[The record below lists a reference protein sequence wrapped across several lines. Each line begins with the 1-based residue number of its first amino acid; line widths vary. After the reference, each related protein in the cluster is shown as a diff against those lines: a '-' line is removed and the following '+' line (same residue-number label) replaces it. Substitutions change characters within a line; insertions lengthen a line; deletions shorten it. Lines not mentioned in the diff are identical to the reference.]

1 MSLPKGS
8 KEYKESWDQFFETV
22 NKPGCCPFCQ
32 GSRIYWNGY
41 RERSASVLD
50 GDKVVYLSDVLCR
63 RVKCANR
70 QCKKSWTLRPPGL
83 MPGRH
88 YQMGVVANAA
98 RHFLFDPHS
107 TLTSVA
113 DAHQCCR
120 RTLGRWL
127 HWVAGIAKPSALICR
142 LRRLGALSRPE
153 VFARRDT
160 SRAMGTR
167 SRKIFER
174 TARVF
179 GLLEALGRAHGY
191 EQSPFAR
198 MIESILSG
206 RGRVTPY
213 RFPAIPELA
222 R

>member
-1 MSLPKGS
+1 MSLHKGS
-8 KEYKESWDQFFETV
+8 EEYKEAWDQFLETV
-22 NKPGCCPFCQ
+22 NKPGCCPLCQ

-50 GDKVVYLSDVLCR
+50 GDKVAYLSDVLCR

-88 YQMGVVANAA
+88 YQLCVVASAL
-98 RHFLFDPHS
+98 REVLFQPQS

-113 DAHQCCR
+113 AAHQCCR

-127 HWVAGIAKPSALICR
+127 HWIAGIAKPSILI
-142 LRRLGALSRPE
+142 RRLHRLGTLSSTE
-153 VFARRDT
+153 LFAVRDN

-179 GLLEALGRAHGY
+179 CLLEALGRAYGY
-191 EQSPFAR
+191 EKSPLAR
-198 MIESILSG
+198 LIEEILSG
-206 RGRVTPY
+206 RNRVTPY

>member
-1 MSLPKGS
+1 MSLHKGS
-8 KEYKESWDQFFETV
+8 EEYKESWDQFFETV
-22 NKPGCCPFCQ
+22 EKPCCCPFCQ
-32 GSRIYWNGY
+32 GRRIYWNGY
-41 RERSASVLD
+41 RERSSSVIE
-50 GDKVVYLSDVLCR
+50 GDRVVYLSDVLCR

-88 YQMGVVANAA
+88 YQLCVVASAA
-98 RHFLFDPHS
+98 RQFLFQSHS
-107 TLTSVA
+107 TLTWVA
-113 DAHQCCR
+113 AAHQCCR

-127 HWVAGIAKPSALICR
+127 HWIAGIAKPSALIRR
-142 LRRLGALSRPE
+142 LSRLGALSSTE
-153 VFARRDT
+153 LFAGRDN

-179 GLLEALGRAHGY
+179 GLLEALGRAYGY
-191 EQSPFAR
+191 EQSSFAR
-198 MIESILSG
+198 MLEEMLSG
-206 RGRVTPY
+206 RDRVTPY

>member
-1 MSLPKGS
+1 MSVHKGS
-8 KEYKESWDQFFETV
+8 AELKKAWEQFFETV
-22 NKPGCCPFCQ
+22 DKPCSCPFCQ
-32 GSRIYWNGY
+32 GQRIYWNGY
-41 RERSASVLD
+41 RERSASVLE
-50 GDKVVYLSDVLCR
+50 GEKVVYLSDVLCR

-127 HWVAGIAKPSALICR
+127 HWVAGIAKPSALIRR

-153 VFARRDT
+153 VFAVRDT

-179 GLLEALGRAHGY
+179 SLLEALGKACGY
-191 EQSPFAR
+191 KEAPFGG
-198 MIESILSG
+198 MIEEIFSG
-206 RGRVTPY
+206 RDRVTPY